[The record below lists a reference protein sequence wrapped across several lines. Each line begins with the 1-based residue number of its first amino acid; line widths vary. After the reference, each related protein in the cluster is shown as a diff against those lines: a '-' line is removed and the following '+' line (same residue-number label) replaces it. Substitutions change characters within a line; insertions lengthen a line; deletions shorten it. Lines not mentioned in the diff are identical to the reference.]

1 MRSATLCIK
10 SLAVQWEA
18 VLVEATLE
26 PEMVTCPML
35 VQAGA
40 LAEACKSYAAEA
52 RRLAAT
58 AAAEDVAA
66 QFAELQQT
74 LEGL

>member
-1 MRSATLCIK
+1 MLQ
-10 SLAVQWEA
+10 LEA
-18 VLVEATLE
+18 VLAVPTLK
-26 PEMVTCPML
+26 PEVVTCLML

-52 RRLAAT
+52 RRLVAT

-66 QFAELQQT
+66 QFAELQQK